1 MAAVGDIISQGDVI
15 WEGKGTKLGDYKAT
29 LISDNPPKFK
39 IEANYDAAVVGGG
52 GDALHSFERRK
63 SDKFGGKMNTIIM
76 KVLDEFYKT
85 YKKNPKPKNLTVNIS
100 GSKVLWTIEIEEST
114 DGKAW
119 VGFNSRGGA
128 GADYDTK
135 ELGAAYK
142 REEKQI
148 KELIADL
155 PTSVSKPLYKELGG
169 REPYGVPE
177 PKLQAEVVFK
187 YLKGKAGGAN
197 VVRQTFIT
205 YTRPTAFP
213 SLTGVTSSGMTG
225 SSASMAGLS
234 ASNANKA
241 KVNDKLINGKIIIT
255 KKSGPGD
262 LTGVTEADLSQV
274 RNLDITNAEFK
285 DLQFTEPGDYILSI
299 TCTSDKIE
307 PYELKVKVSKE
318 DDIIP
323 QAESKGDPVQETPVD
338 GSRPIIAQI
347 DKPSIVVPPIKMK
360 QDGSG
365 NGGQDAYVKGM
376 GYTPLI
382 WYKAFAIED
391 RSLKSMRLFHDGII
405 PMIEFTFED
414 TKEILKGITT
424 PQDDATIDLFLN
436 SSSSNLK
443 SIHMNFKVK
452 NFVQGAQVASQTY
465 TMTGT
470 ANISSLYVQ
479 DNKSYNGTSFEALR
493 KICKNLEIG
502 FNSNIKNTDDS
513 MSWRNTNKKP
523 YEFINDI
530 ISRSYIDDE
539 SYMAGY
545 IDYYYCFNYVDIEK
559 EMNRDA
565 TKDIGLDTSGMS
577 QQSNGEESKRLV
589 VLRLTNDAAQNSS
602 SNFIGTY
609 TTLNESTKKSL
620 EHGYATVTKSYDRL
634 SKQFLV
640 FTVDSTTS
648 DGTETHILKGAPK
661 DNKYQNEN
669 IKHKFTGKIDTD
681 NVHKN
686 YNYSVTQNRINL
698 NNLNKIVLN
707 ATLPNANWNLYK
719 FMKIGVDLINPSPT
733 PTNPGS
739 KDFRYSGYYIIADIE
754 YIWNGKSMSQKLRLV
769 KKELGKTPDEIKND
783 PPQQKK
789 PEVKENNTNPVGTTA
804 STIPVPNSVYS
815 VGQTYLVQD
824 KSGKLYNLTVTS
836 ILENGIEVTGNLK
849 DSPIGMS
856 SSTTG
861 SLSSTSTTVGNT
873 QSTTAVIGL
882 TPSVVPIDST
892 KPFNTVIEIKEFQD
906 WLDSNY
912 STWLK
917 NGKLNKGAGY
927 GNYGTNTQN
936 AYKAYGSI
944 YQNYKKAKGMSASTA
959 P

>member
-1 MAAVGDIISQGDVI
+1 MAKAREVVSGTHKTGIGNWDGMHKFGSGDKTWANLHGWAQF
-15 WEGKGTKLGDYKAT
+15 GTK
-29 LISDNPPKFK
+29 
-39 IEANYDAAVVGGG
+39 GGG
-52 GDALHSFERRK
+52 NGIVPKALQS
-63 SDKFGGKMNTIIM
+63 
-76 KVLDEFYKT
+76 FYKK
-85 YKKNPKPKNLTVNIS
+85 YNLNPCVTSVKLTVDPV
-100 GSKVLWTIEIEEST
+100 KFTVDYEFTIEESP
-114 DGKAW
+114 DGNAY
-119 VGFNSRGGA
+119 VGISSWGGA
-128 GADYDTK
+128 SGGYPKKLKPASHAYPNYKKEYDGAKKNHKDTIIK
-135 ELGAAYK
+135 DIIDFYFPGGF
-142 REEKQI
+142 RQIFFQFTWPEKFPN
-148 KELIADL
+148 L
-155 PTSVSKPLYKELGG
+155 PKSPSFVSGTVGVKIGPSGSPEGLPEYNGVLVETVVLDGPKP
-169 REPYGVPE
+169 
-177 PKLQAEVVFK
+177 
-187 YLKGKAGGAN
+187 
-197 VVRQTFIT
+197 
-205 YTRPTAFP
+205 
-213 SLTGVTSSGMTG
+213 SGLSASNTG
-225 SSASMAGLS
+225 SSASTTGDAGGGIHLP
-234 ASNANKA
+234 
-241 KVNDKLINGKIIIT
+241 VNDKLINGKIIIT
-255 KKSGPGD
+255 KKSGPGE
-262 LTGVTEADLSQV
+262 LTGINEVELVQV

-285 DLQFTEPGDYILSI
+285 ELQFTEPGDYVLSI

-307 PYELKVKVSKE
+307 PYELKVKVTKE
-318 DDIIP
+318 DEIIP
-323 QAESKGDPVQETPVD
+323 QADSKGDPVKEKPVD
-338 GSRPIIAQI
+338 GSRPIIEQI

-360 QDGSG
+360 QDGTG
-365 NGGQDAYVKGM
+365 NAGQDAYVKGM

-391 RSLKSMRLFHDGII
+391 RSLKSMRLFHDGLI

-470 ANISSLYVQ
+470 ANIPSLYVQ
-479 DNKSYNGTSFEALR
+479 NNKSYNGTSFEALR

-523 YEFINDI
+523 YEFIDEI
-530 ISRSYIDDE
+530 ISHSYINDE

-620 EHGYATVTKSYDRL
+620 EHGYATVTKSYDRI

-648 DGTETHILKGAPK
+648 DGSETLILKGAPK

-754 YIWNGKSMSQKLRLV
+754 YLWNGKSMSQKLRLV

-789 PEVKENNTNPVGTTA
+789 PEVKENNTNPTGTT
-804 STIPVPNSVYS
+804 SSIIPAPNSVYNI
-815 VGQTYLVQD
+815 GQTYLVQD

-836 ILENGIEVTGNLK
+836 LLENGIEVTGTLK
-849 DSPIGMS
+849 DSPLGMS
-856 SSTTG
+856 SSTT
-861 SLSSTSTTVGNT
+861 SNLVSTPTTG
-873 QSTTAVIGL
+873 IGG
-882 TPSVVPIDST
+882 TPSIAGATPSIADSID
-892 KPFNTVIEIKEFQD
+892 KPFENATQIKEFQD
-906 WLDSNY
+906 WLDSKY
-912 STWLK
+912 PTWLK

-927 GNYGTNTQN
+927 GNYGTNTKN
-936 AYKAYGSI
+936 AYKTYGSI
-944 YQNYKKAKGMSASTA
+944 YRDYKKAKGMSASVA